1 MTIVIN
7 ALIWDEWNK
16 EHIARHGV
24 TPEEVEEVCHRN
36 PQNFESYK
44 KRVIIVGKTKSGKK
58 LTIVLSDE
66 DRNRQPYKIGS
77 YYVITAFQKE
87 VTL

>member
-36 PQNFESYK
+36 PQNFESW
-44 KRVIIVGKTKSGKK
+44 RW
-58 LTIVLSDE
+58 
-66 DRNRQPYKIGS
+66 
-77 YYVITAFQKE
+77 
-87 VTL
+87 